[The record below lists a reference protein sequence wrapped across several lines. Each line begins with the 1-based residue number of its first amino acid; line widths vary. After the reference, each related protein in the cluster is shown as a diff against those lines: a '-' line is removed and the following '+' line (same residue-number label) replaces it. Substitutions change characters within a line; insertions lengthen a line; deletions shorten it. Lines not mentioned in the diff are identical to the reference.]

1 MLSPQMSSRGSTQK
15 VNEKKYIVFL
25 TQPAKNFLKK
35 TDIKSRKRLVS
46 AIELIKEKPYE
57 GKMLAGSLK
66 NNLSW
71 RVGKYR
77 IIYQIRENKLLIFII
92 TIDLRKKVY
101 K

>member
-1 MLSPQMSSRGSTQK
+1 
-15 VNEKKYIVFL
+15 VNEKIYTIFL

-35 TDIKSRKRLVS
+35 IDMISRKRLVS

-57 GKMLAGSLK
+57 GKVLK
-66 NNLSW
+66 GPFKNKLSW

-77 IIYQIRENKLLIFII
+77 IIYQIRENKLYIFIV
-92 TIDLRKKVY
+92 TIDLRKKAY